1 MPKSVPKS
9 KTQIIEYK
17 KNQRTWIY
25 EWIDP
30 NTKRTIY
37 VGRTID
43 LLRRGAEHDRKS
55 SACKLLR
62 LYCNLH
68 NLKSSDCVR
77 IVPELPNGVPAS
89 RASEFEAFFIIK
101 RDTLYHPEN
110 RPDGCNQKHGD
121 HVSALDYD
129 NIKAEIKDGLEWDEV
144 PADVIQARAKEAVL
158 ETCFEDVGDFEPELS
173 TALATATMMRKQLE
187 RLYMSPVAIAEEL
200 AEEYESIS
208 KYNEIDRCIFEA
220 DLNSLR
226 DRLNS
231 EDVIDDKMLS
241 LVRSIAL
248 FGKSEGAEWCM
259 RAHVAVHAFRM
270 LAGALETREEARMP
284 YTAAI
289 RNMKLVRNWTAD
301 NNNKKPSPNA
311 RKRKDGTGTSEEETM
326 GSFLTNWKT
335 FKGTRAYKQSNKPEC
350 NFLMRHV
357 SWWKE
362 FANGSM
368 AEKSANLNAKVNSML
383 KQGYGHKDE
392 PEFEGKKKWPWGSK
406 GSETYYVYQKM
417 LNMVNGYFSESIV
430 FEMLNGV
437 HPSRSEWYKSK
448 WSTNRPTYLANK
460 KKFDSD
466 AKARGHANGVKA
478 HSSKKRKIDD
488 EEDEDDDE
496 DDDNEEDEDD
506 DDNDDNE
513 DEESEMD
520 ENE

>member
-1 MPKSVPKS
+1 MPKSTPKS

-129 NIKAEIKDGLEWDEV
+129 MIKAEIKDGLDWEEV

-158 ETCFEDVGDFEPELS
+158 ETCFEEVGDFEPELS
-173 TALATATMMRKQLE
+173 TALATATMQRKQLE
-187 RLYMSPVAIAEEL
+187 RLYMAPVAIAEEL
-200 AEEYESIS
+200 AEEYESIP
-208 KYNEIDRCIFEA
+208 KYTEIDRSIFEA

-241 LVRSIAL
+241 LVRGIAL
-248 FGKSEGAEWCM
+248 FGKSEGSEWCM

-270 LAGALETREEARMP
+270 LAGALETREEAMMP
-284 YTAAI
+284 YTTVI
-289 RNMKLVRNWTAD
+289 RDMKLVRNWTAD
-301 NNNKKPSPNA
+301 NNDKKPSAHA
-311 RKRKDGTGTSEEETM
+311 RQRKNGTGTSEEETM
-326 GSFLTNWKT
+326 GKFLANWKM
-335 FKGTRAYKQSNKPEC
+335 FKGTDAYKQANKSEC
-350 NFLMRHV
+350 NFIMRHV

-362 FANGSM
+362 FADGSKW
-368 AEKSANLNAKVNSML
+368 EKSANLNAKVNSML
-383 KQGYGHKDE
+383 KQGYGHTDE
-392 PEFEGKKKWPWGSK
+392 PEFEGKKKWPGGSY
-406 GSETYYVYQKM
+406 GSETYTVYQKM
-417 LNMVNGYFSESIV
+417 IHMVNGQFAESV
-430 FEMLNGV
+430 VSEMLNGV
-437 HPSRSEWYKSK
+437 QPSRIEWYKSK
-448 WSTNRPTYLANK
+448 SATNRPTFLESK
-460 KKFDSD
+460 KKSTSD
-466 AKARGHANGVKA
+466 RMARGYANGVKA
-478 HSSKKRKIDD
+478 YSSKKRKIDD
-488 EEDEDDDE
+488 EEDEDNDE
-496 DDDNEEDEDD
+496 DNEDEDEDD
-506 DDNDDNE
+506 EEE

-520 ENE
+520 GNE

>member
-1 MPKSVPKS
+1 MPKSIPKS
-9 KTQIIEYK
+9 KTQIIECK

-68 NLKSSDCVR
+68 NLKSNDCVR

-110 RPDGCNQKHGD
+110 RQDGCNQKHGD

-129 NIKAEIKDGLEWDEV
+129 KIKAEIIDGLDWEEV
-144 PADVIQARAKEAVL
+144 PADVIQARAKEALL
-158 ETCFEDVGDFEPELS
+158 ETCVEEVGDFEPELS
-173 TALATATMMRKQLE
+173 TALTTATMQRKQLE
-187 RLYMSPVAIAEEL
+187 RLYMAPVAIAEEL
-200 AEEYESIS
+200 AEEYESIP
-208 KYNEIDRCIFEA
+208 KYKEIDRSLFEA

-226 DRLNS
+226 DRLNA

-241 LVRSIAL
+241 LVRGIAL

-284 YTAAI
+284 YTTAI
-289 RNMKLVRNWTAD
+289 RNMKLVRNWTA
-301 NNNKKPSPNA
+301 NNDYKKPAANA
-311 RKRKDGTGTSEEETM
+311 RQRKDGTGTSEEERM
-326 GSFLTNWKT
+326 GIFLRSWKS
-335 FKGTRAYKQSNKPEC
+335 FKGTQAYKQANKSESN
-350 NFLMRHV
+350 FIMRHV

-362 FANGSM
+362 FANGSRVER
-368 AEKSANLNAKVNSML
+368 AANLTAKVNSML

-392 PEFEGKKKWPWGSK
+392 PEFEGKKKWPSGTH
-406 GSETYYVYQKM
+406 GSETLNVYQKM
-417 LNMVNGYFSESIV
+417 IKMVNGHFSDSHV
-430 FEMLNGV
+430 SEMLNGM
-437 HPSRSEWYKSK
+437 HPSRSEWYKLK
-448 WSTNRPTYLANK
+448 WSTNRPAYLANK
-460 KKFDSD
+460 KKSDSD
-466 AKARGHANGVKA
+466 AVARGYANGVKPK
-478 HSSKKRKIDD
+478 SSKKRKIDD
-488 EEDEDDDE
+488 EEEDEEDDDE
-496 DDDNEEDEDD
+496 DGNEDEEDD
-506 DDNDDNE
+506 DDE
-513 DEESEMD
+513 DED
-520 ENE
+520 E